1 MKTIGAL
8 FLGLILAGCGDKG
21 YIRAEAID
29 GLVDKVSERH
39 DAMLNGTLDPKSV
52 SPEDKA
58 TYLRST
64 QILREAI
71 NAAKN
76 R

>member
-1 MKTIGAL
+1 MKKLMLGA
-8 FLGLILAGCGDKG
+8 ILLAALSGCCKG
-21 YIRAEAID
+21 HISADAID
-29 GLVDKVSERH
+29 GLVRKVSDRH

-64 QILREAI
+64 ELLRQALREAQ
-71 NAAKN
+71 K
-76 R
+76 